1 MPVCRW
7 CGQFEQPEERE
18 LKMILDGQNEIYR
31 AIKLL
36 LVKLDEVVGRQER
49 ELSMLTMISQAQ
61 PHAPA
66 AADQRQVLIIRVTV
80 LLWLEH
86 ANQCHCYLFCRQ
98 FSVDFVLTIDQLHFQ
113 TSRNVDIPLTSKGC
127 ILDCLRL

>member
-1 MPVCRW
+1 
-7 CGQFEQPEERE
+7 
-18 LKMILDGQNEIYR
+18 MILDGQNEIYR

-66 AADQRQVLIIRVTV
+66 ADDQRQVLIILVIV
-80 LLWLEH
+80 LL
-86 ANQCHCYLFCRQ
+86 
-98 FSVDFVLTIDQLHFQ
+98 
-113 TSRNVDIPLTSKGC
+113 
-127 ILDCLRL
+127 